1 MKTMKKILALVLALT
16 LCLGLSVS
24 GFATGTEGAPAEESK
39 YTITIN
45 DAVAAQTY
53 KAYKIFDAVAGT
65 TTGSDGK
72 PVNVSYTILENSV
85 WFSTVA
91 GYKSNLSDGE
101 TSGPLTGDAL
111 SAAIANGKI
120 ETGYVTLTKIEGKEP
135 AIWRVEAADGA
146 GTYAADFAKYL
157 AKHTDGKTSSATE
170 TAAEVNEGDTNNIK
184 TVVLDVTAAGA
195 GYYFVDTSLGAL
207 TSLDTVTGENV
218 ILTEK
223 NEEPT
228 VEKEVQEDSKVNAEN
243 EWGDKNT
250 ADIGQD
256 VNFQSTIALK
266 YGAAKNVVLHDNMTS
281 GLTFKAD
288 SIKVVTVTKN
298 ADGTETETEVTVPD
312 GSTYWT
318 VTISSTEAPLADG
331 CTFEVKFD
339 DDFIAGLVAGL
350 ESDKIAYLRVKYTA
364 TVNEHAVIGDEG
376 NKNTAHLTYGNNS
389 TVESTPSE
397 TFTYTYEFNV
407 FKFYKN
413 GETETA
419 LAGAKFQLYKKVENT
434 ELYAVITDGKLV
446 KWVAADSEEISTLTS
461 EEARKIKISGLDADT
476 YYLKEIEAPE
486 GYNILTAPIKIV
498 ITESTEG
505 SDGINADTDGK
516 VEYTYNDEKS
526 QAGDDETDK
535 NVVKVEN
542 KSGTLLPS
550 TGGIGTTIFY
560 VVGGILMLG
569 AVILLITKK
578 KMGSKQ

>member
-24 GFATGTEGAPAEESK
+24 GFATETEGTPAEESK

-53 KAYKIFDAVAGT
+53 KAYKIFDAVAGANNEEGT
-65 TTGSDGK
+65 PNSA
-72 PVNVSYTILENSV
+72 SYTIAESSA
-85 WFSTVA
+85 WFLTVA
-91 GYKSNLSDGE
+91 GYKTNPSEGE
-101 TSGPLTGDAL
+101 TPDPMTNEELTA
-111 SAAIANGKI
+111 ANGKI

-135 AIWRVEAADGA
+135 ATWRVEAADGA
-146 GTYAADFAKYL
+146 TAYAADFAKYL
-157 AKHTDGKTSSATE
+157 AKHTDGKTPSATA
-170 TAAEVNEGDTNNIK
+170 TADEVNEGDTSNIK

-228 VEKEVQEDSKVNAEN
+228 VEKEVEEDSTQAY
-243 EWGDKNT
+243 GDKNT

-281 GLTFKAD
+281 GLTFKTD
-288 SIKVVTVTKN
+288 SIEVVTVTKN
-298 ADGTETETEVTVPD
+298 ADGTETETEVTVPE

-318 VTISSTEAPLADG
+318 VTTSSTEAPLADG
-331 CTFEVKFD
+331 CTFEVQFD
-339 DDFIAGLVAGL
+339 DDFIANLVADLG
-350 ESDKIAYLRVKYTA
+350 SDEIAYLRVKYTA
-364 TVNEHAVIGDEG
+364 TVNENAVIGDEG

-419 LAGAKFQLYKKVENT
+419 LAGAKFQLYKKVNNT
-434 ELYAVITDGKLV
+434 ELYAVIANDKLV
-446 KWVAADSEEISTLTS
+446 KWVDADSEEISTLTS
-461 EEARKIKISGLDADT
+461 EEASKIKISGLDADT

-486 GYNILTAPIKIV
+486 GYNILTAPITIV
-498 ITESTEG
+498 ITESTTGSEG
-505 SDGINADTDGK
+505 VDADTDGT
-516 VEYTYNDEKS
+516 VNYTYNGVTS

>member
-16 LCLGLSVS
+16 LCLGLSVTALADGS
-24 GFATGTEGAPAEESK
+24 ESEPATG

-53 KAYKIFDAVAGT
+53 KAYKIFDAVAGASNEAGT
-65 TTGSDGK
+65 PNSA
-72 PVNVSYTILENSV
+72 SYTIAESSE
-85 WFSTVA
+85 WFLTVA
-91 GYKSNLSDGE
+91 GYKTIPSEGE
-101 TSGPLTGDAL
+101 TLDPMTAEEL
-111 SAAIANGKI
+111 AAANGKI

-135 AIWRVEAADGA
+135 TTWRVEAADGA
-146 GTYAADFAKYL
+146 TAYAADFAKYL
-157 AKHTDGKTSSATE
+157 AKHTDEKTPSATA

-228 VEKEVQEDSKVNAEN
+228 VEKEVEEDSTQTY
-243 EWGDKNT
+243 GDKNT

-298 ADGTETETEVTVPD
+298 ADGTETETEVTVPQ

-318 VTISSTEAPLADG
+318 VTTSSTEAPLDDG

-364 TVNEHAVIGDEG
+364 TVNENAVIGDEG

-413 GETETA
+413 GETDTA
-419 LAGAKFQLYKKVENT
+419 LAGAKFQLYKKVNNE

-446 KWVAADSEEISTLTS
+446 KWVAAGSEEISTLTS

-486 GYNILTAPIKIV
+486 GYNILTGPITIV
-498 ITESTEG
+498 ITESTTASEG
-505 SDGINADTDGK
+505 VEADTDGK
-516 VEYTYNDEKS
+516 VEYTYNS
-526 QAGDDETDK
+526 VTSPAGNDETDK